1 MKINEPALDLGIVL
15 AIVSSFKN
23 RPIDEKTICFG
34 EIGLSGEV
42 RAVSQAEQRVLEA
55 KKLGYET
62 VVLPKVSMEGLDP
75 IQGIRMIGISG
86 IGEAIDLI

>member
-1 MKINEPALDLGIVL
+1 M
-15 AIVSSFKN
+15 
-23 RPIDEKTICFG
+23 
-34 EIGLSGEV
+34 
-42 RAVSQAEQRVLEA
+42 LEA

>member
-1 MKINEPALDLGIVL
+1 MLFIGIIL
-15 AIVSSFKN
+15 AIVSSYKN

-34 EIGLSGEV
+34 VVGLSGEV
-42 RAVSQAEQRVLEA
+42 RAVSQVEQRVLEA

-62 VVLPKVSMEGLDP
+62 IVLPKVSLEGLESLE
-75 IQGIRMIGISG
+75 GIRMIGISG